1 MNKKLFFIFCLI
13 IGLFIVANRA
23 KATEAEANLYMR
35 ELKLVFGDKHCEKVL
50 KRYVFADCHYNNYK
64 KGEPMKFDD
73 KRTLEFGS
81 LHRQKCLNL
90 LSFRKACI
98 LKHEQN
104 STAEIVD
111 FALEN
116 KKRSLK

>member
-1 MNKKLFFIFCLI
+1 MKKSTFSIFCLLV
-13 IGLFIVANRA
+13 LFTIANA
-23 KATEAEANLYMR
+23 DQKEANLYMR

-50 KRYVFADCHYNNYK
+50 KRYVFADCHYNDFK

-81 LHRQKCLNL
+81 LQRQKCLNL
-90 LSFRKACI
+90 LAFRKACI

-104 STAEIVD
+104 STAEIKD
-111 FALEN
+111 FADEKN
-116 KKRSLK
+116 